1 MSHFGYLSTSG
12 KCRENKVKRVFMG
25 SERMKDHDWL
35 KYNELLKQ
43 GRDCLQNGSIKSE
56 LKGIKSFEMKRDF

>member
-1 MSHFGYLSTSG
+1 
-12 KCRENKVKRVFMG
+12 
-25 SERMKDHDWL
+25 MKDHDWL